1 MNVSNKRIITTVC
14 DSCFQSDIV
23 RGKTIPVL
31 LSYTRRENE
40 RGGMHVKYIVSR
52 LPYVILRSSFRD
64 VRYNY
69 RIKRTF
75 GGGLMPYLRYLCLF
89 AHSGDQ
95 HILWFFFILSL
106 SSSILPVYLDCP
118 FLTAL
123 PVISNIYL
131 RLSVAVIARW

>member
-1 MNVSNKRIITTVC
+1 
-14 DSCFQSDIV
+14 
-23 RGKTIPVL
+23 
-31 LSYTRRENE
+31 
-40 RGGMHVKYIVSR
+40 
-52 LPYVILRSSFRD
+52 
-64 VRYNY
+64 
-69 RIKRTF
+69 
-75 GGGLMPYLRYLCLF
+75 MPYLRYLCLF

-95 HILWFFFILSL
+95 HILCFFFILSL